1 MSPDQVP
8 DYESI
13 ERAAWRENAQE
24 VVSRLETGDSDLMKR
39 IATFVDRFGYS
50 RSEVEEKI
58 IKDPMFAANF
68 AKEPRRTG
76 LHQKEAAKWLQGL
89 DAVSEFSVLPAS
101 GERALYVTSDGE
113 IQSGAILKGSK
124 PSKSLDFQWLTGSV
138 ICYAMHKYT
147 REGGGNQDSQYKE
160 MRDLLRN
167 FQSCSNRGCMLIVI
181 VDGPYYSD
189 RRMEVLR
196 NDTRSRHPRSYA
208 VHLAEVAA
216 ILDGY
221 VEWEIL

>member
-1 MSPDQVP
+1 MSSDQIP
-8 DYESI
+8 DYENI
-13 ERAAWRENAQE
+13 ERAAWRKNAQE
-24 VVSRLETGDSDLMKR
+24 VISRLETGDSDLAKR

-50 RSEVEEKI
+50 RPEVEEKI
-58 IKDPMFAANF
+58 VGDPMFAAHF

-89 DAVSEFSVLPAS
+89 DAVSEFVTLPAS
-101 GERALYVTSDGE
+101 GNRALYVTSDGE

-138 ICYAMHKYT
+138 VCYAMHKYT

-167 FQSCSNRGCMLIVI
+167 FQSCSDRGCLLIVI

-189 RRMEVLR
+189 RKMEVLR
-196 NDTRSRHPRSYA
+196 NDIRSRHPRSYA
-208 VHLAEVAA
+208 VHLAEVPA
-216 ILDGY
+216 ILDEY

>member
-1 MSPDQVP
+1 MSPDLIP
-8 DYESI
+8 DYENI
-13 ERAAWRENAQE
+13 ERLAWRENAQK
-24 VVSRLETGDSDLMKR
+24 VVSRLEAGDSGLAKR
-39 IATFVDRFGYS
+39 IDTFVGRFGYS
-50 RSEVEEKI
+50 RPEVEEKI
-58 IKDPMFAANF
+58 INDPMFAANF

-89 DAVSEFSVLPAS
+89 DAVSEFFVLPAS
-101 GERALYVTSDGE
+101 GNRALYVTSDGE

-167 FQSCSNRGCMLIVI
+167 FQSCSNRECLLIVI

-189 RRMEVLR
+189 QRMDLLR

-208 VHLAEVAA
+208 VHLVEVPE
-216 ILDGY
+216 ILDEY
-221 VEWEIL
+221 VKWEIL

>member
-1 MSPDQVP
+1 MSSDQIP
-8 DYESI
+8 DYEDI
-13 ERAAWRENAQE
+13 ERAAWRDNAQQ
-24 VVSRLETGDSDLMKR
+24 VVSRLETADSDLAKR

-50 RSEVEEKI
+50 GPEVEEKI
-58 IKDPMFAANF
+58 INDPMFAAHF

-89 DAVSEFSVLPAS
+89 DAVSEFSILPAS
-101 GERALYVTSDGE
+101 GKRALYVTSDGE

-138 ICYAMHKYT
+138 VCYAMHKYT

-167 FQSCSNRGCMLIVI
+167 FQSCSDRGCLLMVI

-189 RRMEVLR
+189 RKMEVLR

-208 VHLAEVAA
+208 VHLAEVPA
-216 ILDGY
+216 ILDEY

>member
-1 MSPDQVP
+1 MSSDQIP

-24 VVSRLETGDSDLMKR
+24 VISRLETGDSDLTKQ

-50 RSEVEEKI
+50 KAEVEEKI
-58 IKDPMFAANF
+58 TNDPMFAANF

-89 DAVSEFSVLPAS
+89 DAVSEFSILPAS
-101 GERALYVTSDGE
+101 GDRALYVTSDGE
-113 IQSGAILKGSK
+113 IQSGAILKGYK
-124 PSKSLDFQWLTGSV
+124 PSKPLDFQWITGSV

-147 REGGGNQDSQYKE
+147 REGSGNQDSQYKE

-167 FQSCSNRGCMLIVI
+167 FQSCSNRRCMLIVI

-189 RRMEVLR
+189 RRIQVLR
-196 NDTRSRHPRSYA
+196 NDTRSRHPKSYA

-216 ILDGY
+216 ILDEY
-221 VEWEIL
+221 VEREIL